1 MITDDF
7 KKISWLTPWMPASTE
22 FVKELNK
29 EVGPNHALYQHA
41 AMAVGR
47 RTDEDDVLFFVPDCA
62 LPFAVVH
69 LTWTSEQEEQP
80 EFPATVFYSSLEDWI
95 ERCMK
100 PDHREAQGLLR

>member
-1 MITDDF
+1 MATDNF
-7 KKISWLTPWMPASTE
+7 KNISWLTPWIPASID
-22 FVKELNK
+22 FVKELNR
-29 EVGPNHALYQHA
+29 EVGPNHALYQQEA
-41 AMAVGR
+41 IAVGR

-69 LTWTSEQEEQP
+69 LTWTSKQEEQS

-100 PDHREAQGLLR
+100 PSHIETQ